1 MTQHGILQVD
11 EMRRKLERD
20 MDTMEQNTEDKYKDM
35 GLEQL
40 NAEVAEKEKQ
50 FLKTER
56 EFEEKSRDINEERRY
71 NDPRKRCDRGC
82 LL

>member
-1 MTQHGILQVD
+1 
-11 EMRRKLERD
+11 MRRKLERD

-71 NDPRKRCDRGC
+71 NDPRKRYDRGC